1 MIQEA
6 IETLSK
12 LLSQFNNSYSIEIMA
27 DGSINLFTTKET
39 TQSCVAYSKEFES
52 AVDMI
57 VWMEDN
63 LEKINQ

>member
-12 LLSQFNNSYSIEIMA
+12 LLSQFKNSYSLEIMA
-27 DGSINLFTTKET
+27 DGSIILFYMEEIESEET
-39 TQSCVAYSKEFES
+39 FPKEFKN

-63 LEKINQ
+63 LEKTNL